1 MENTEEQK
9 FVDAYKKWLEQK
21 PTSDKVDYVDFQG
34 LCILKS
40 EQENALESKVLVNG
54 QIHNVTSGNALLMY
68 KQIESNVMQSS
79 FRTINK
85 LLEEKVLSN
94 PKKTLI

>member
-9 FVDAYKKWLEQK
+9 FVDAYKQWLEQK
-21 PTSDKVDYVDFQG
+21 PTSDKVDYVDFQS
-34 LCILKS
+34 LCILQS
-40 EQENALESKVLVNG
+40 DEEEDILTRNFVNG
-54 QIHNVTSGNALLMY
+54 SIKNVTAPNAILMY

-79 FRTINK
+79 FKTINK

-94 PKKTLI
+94 N